1 MSKERQLCSDLPEP
15 TAAEIYAAIR
25 YLEPSMNEADDDA
38 VATVIAASVSLLA
51 VACLGVIWF
60 CRW

>member
-1 MSKERQLCSDLPEP
+1 MPKERKSCSDLEEP

-25 YLEPSMNEADDDA
+25 YLEPNTNAVDDDA
-38 VATVIAASVSLLA
+38 VATVIAVCVCVLSVA
-51 VACLGVIWF
+51 WLGVIWF